1 MTLVPSSTPFSQFRL
16 LTFDIYGT
24 LIDQET
30 GIVTALLSSP
40 HISKLPSSHPFKSSR
55 SELLNAFKKHEHPI
69 QKSHPTLL
77 YKDVLART
85 YKRLV
90 EDLISTSDTA
100 LGDEPLDAAAEQ
112 FGASIKDWQ
121 AFPDTVPALKSLA
134 KHFKLAPLS
143 NIDNASLKLTLENG
157 LAGASFD
164 TLYTAEDIG
173 SYKPDLRNFE
183 YLIKHAGEDF
193 AEDFGIGKG
202 DSDEVMREK
211 VKGQLLHVAMA
222 LFHDHVPAKALKLES
237 VWVDRE
243 VNILGRTMEG
253 EDIKEKASFG
263 WHVHSLGE
271 LAAMVEEQLAK

>member
-16 LTFDIYGT
+16 LSFDIYGT

-30 GIVTALLSSP
+30 GIVTALLDSP
-40 HISKLPSSHPFKSSR
+40 HISKLPPSHPFKTSR

-69 QKSHPTLL
+69 QKLHPTLL

-85 YKRLV
+85 YKRL
-90 EDLISTSDTA
+90 ISTSGDV
-100 LGDEPLDAAAEQ
+100 LGDEPLDAAADR

-164 TLYTAEDIG
+164 ALYTAEDIG

-193 AEDFGIGKG
+193 ADDFGIEKG
-202 DSDEVMREK
+202 DSEEVKREK
-211 VKGQLLHVAMA
+211 VKSQLLHVAMA
-222 LFHDHVPAKALKLES
+222 LFHDHVPAKALELES
-237 VWVDRE
+237 VWV
-243 VNILGRTMEG
+243 
-253 EDIKEKASFG
+253 
-263 WHVHSLGE
+263 
-271 LAAMVEEQLAK
+271 